1 MTDAAK
7 SVFYFGFYVLL
18 IGVLLLA
25 IPQTFLS
32 ILKLPDIPE
41 GWARIIGMLAIII
54 GVYDTV
60 SGRNNLMPAIKAS
73 VYLRFF
79 FFAGVLLLII
89 SEQMPKEALPLGIID
104 AAGALWTL
112 IASRRV
118 NR

>member
-1 MTDAAK
+1 MTSAAK
-7 SVFYFGFYVLL
+7 SIFYFGFYVLL

-25 IPQTFLS
+25 VPQTFLGT
-32 ILKLPDIPE
+32 LKLPDIPE
-41 GWARIIGMLAIII
+41 GWARIIGMLAVII

-89 SEQMPKEALPLGIID
+89 LEQMPKEALPLGIID
-104 AAGALWTL
+104 AVGAVWTL
-112 IASRRV
+112 IALRSGK
-118 NR
+118 